1 MRAIILAISIALFL
15 SCTTSK
21 KVVETKIHTSE
32 TQIQIDSLNL
42 KKTNLSEVK
51 SLDTFS
57 SNFEVEW
64 SEVDSGAVEF
74 QTPAGFIKAKKDKA
88 GRVRLYGTTTNKV
101 EQKEVQEAQFQ
112 KQEKTEIKQ
121 ENTKTEIKS
130 KEVKKRGDETFFV
143 VLLLLVLLLILA
155 GL

>member
-1 MRAIILAISIALFL
+1 MRILILVISIALFL

-32 TQIQIDSLNL
+32 VQMQIDSLNVR
-42 KKTNLSEVK
+42 KTDLTEVK

-74 QTPAGFIKAKKDKA
+74 QTPTGFIKAKKDKA
-88 GRVRLYGTTTNKV
+88 GRVRIYGTTTNKV
-101 EQKEVQEAQFQ
+101 EKKEVQEVQFQ
-112 KQEKTEIKQ
+112 KQEKTEKKQ
-121 ENTKTEIKS
+121 ENIKTEIKS
-130 KEVKKRGDETFFV
+130 KEVKKRGNTINQV
-143 VLLLLVLLLILA
+143 RPKRLNTKTIIIVA
-155 GL
+155 